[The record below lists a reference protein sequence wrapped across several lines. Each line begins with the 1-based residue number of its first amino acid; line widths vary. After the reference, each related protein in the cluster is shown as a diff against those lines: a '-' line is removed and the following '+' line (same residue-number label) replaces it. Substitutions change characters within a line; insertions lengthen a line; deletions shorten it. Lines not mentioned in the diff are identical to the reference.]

1 MKGFFFQG
9 RMCTHDEHTMYPS
22 GLNEFTAWK
31 KNTLPS
37 METDTNTVPS
47 GVKAAAVTTNF

>member
-1 MKGFFFQG
+1 
-9 RMCTHDEHTMYPS
+9 MCTHDEHTMYPS